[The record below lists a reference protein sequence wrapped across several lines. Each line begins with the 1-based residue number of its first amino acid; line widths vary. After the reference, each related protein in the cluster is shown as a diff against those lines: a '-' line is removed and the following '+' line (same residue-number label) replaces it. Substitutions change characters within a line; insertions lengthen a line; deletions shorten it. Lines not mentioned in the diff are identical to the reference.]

1 MHESYF
7 NYNVTRPYPYKWF
20 TWAVVLGGIAATV
33 LFSVLN
39 LAANGYQL
47 EVVYTT
53 DPNGTLSEIQWF
65 Q

>member
-1 MHESYF
+1 MCQSF
-7 NYNVTRPYPYKWF
+7 FTYNISKPYPYKWF
-20 TWAVVLGGIAATV
+20 GWVVGLGGLVSVV

-39 LAANGYQL
+39 LAANGYIL

-53 DPNGTLSEIQWF
+53 DPNGTLSQTQWF